1 MKNTK
6 TKKKEVK
13 LEDTTELID
22 EEKPVKKI
30 EKVKKEKKEE
40 IEEPFIDNSY
50 HYLQKLMFIVLIIL
64 VIGAIGFYYYNNIY
78 SSPKITF
85 IKSLTKYQDKIKYEE
100 AYNKLNAVLDFNLK
114 TDNETKKAGY
124 NVLSNLSINLTFTN
138 DKEMSYMEVNT
149 KSKDGLIN
157 LKAYGN
163 RENDK
168 YITYLKL
175 DKGYDK
181 YLKYE
186 TKYLQYFSLIKLV
199 KEEKL
204 SKNIEKILTD
214 TLKKGNFKRETIE
227 EDGKK
232 ITSNTLTINNV
243 EYKELMTKIINAIK
257 NNKDF
262 MKKLSKHYNKPEE
275 LLNNYLKKVND
286 SKNSYEITTYNKRNL
301 NQDLIRIEIINN
313 NTNCKITLTPKN
325 NTLSIKFEKCG
336 KDIDITIDRN
346 SNSSYKIVL
355 GIKKDTDDIKVETVI
370 NLDKTTDVTE
380 LKINDEMLITELNK
394 DTLDSI
400 IPTVTNTNISNILKI
415 FKK

>member
-85 IKSLTKYQDKIKYEE
+85 IKSLTNYQDKIKYEE

-214 TLKKGNFKRETIE
+214 
-227 EDGKK
+227 
-232 ITSNTLTINNV
+232 
-243 EYKELMTKIINAIK
+243 
-257 NNKDF
+257 
-262 MKKLSKHYNKPEE
+262 
-275 LLNNYLKKVND
+275 
-286 SKNSYEITTYNKRNL
+286 
-301 NQDLIRIEIINN
+301 
-313 NTNCKITLTPKN
+313 
-325 NTLSIKFEKCG
+325 
-336 KDIDITIDRN
+336 
-346 SNSSYKIVL
+346 
-355 GIKKDTDDIKVETVI
+355 
-370 NLDKTTDVTE
+370 
-380 LKINDEMLITELNK
+380 
-394 DTLDSI
+394 
-400 IPTVTNTNISNILKI
+400 
-415 FKK
+415 